1 MKAITYIMD
10 KTNKQLQDITYLLKC
25 FYYSSNIS
33 VYLVKDNKTIFSLP
47 ENNITAKQ
55 LTKDLNPEYQII
67 QNEKSISIIQNKYKE
82 LFFRIELNKDNY
94 YAIIGPFITN
104 KIETGELTN
113 MVRNSIIPFH
123 QKTQL
128 ENYYNSLP
136 ILDKE
141 KVFYTIKILEHI
153 FLNKNSNYSSENE
166 NEIIYDIENLQY
178 NKQKNE
184 YRKNAFLHS
193 PYFIEQEI
201 SKHISNGDFNKSKQ
215 LLKEINLMPHAKLA
229 SSSLRSY
236 KNSMI
241 CSCSYMT
248 RAAIAGGVNPDDA
261 FTLSDTYINEIEN
274 ISSLDE
280 LEAFEIKMVE
290 GFSSRVRKTKTQ
302 SYTKP
307 VLNCIYYIDNHLCD
321 DLNINILANEVY
333 LNPSYLS
340 NLFHKETGKKL
351 SEWILEKRIIES
363 SHLVQ
368 NTNDDFAEIAFFYK
382 FCSQS
387 YYVQCF
393 KKIMGVTPGEYRKSY
408 AK

>member
-1 MKAITYIMD
+1 MTKTD
-10 KTNKQLQDITYLLKC
+10 KKIQDTTYLLKC
-25 FYYSSNIS
+25 LHYSSELP
-33 VYLVKDNKTIFSLP
+33 VYIIKDNKPIFSLP
-47 ENNITAKQ
+47 ENNVTIKQ
-55 LTKDLNPEYQII
+55 LTKDNNPEYQII
-67 QNEKSISIIQNKYKE
+67 QNEKSVSIIQNKYKE
-82 LFFRIELNKDNY
+82 LYIRLDLNINNSY
-94 YAIIGPFITN
+94 CLIGPFITN
-104 KIETGELTN
+104 KIESGELTN
-113 MVRNSIIPFH
+113 MVRNGIIPFH
-123 QKTQL
+123 QKTQI
-128 ENYYNSLP
+128 ENYYSSLP
-136 ILDKE
+136 VLDKE
-141 KVFYTIKILEHI
+141 KVFYMIKLLERI
-153 FLNKNSNYSSENE
+153 FQNRKTYDAENVE
-166 NEIIYDIENLQY
+166 DEIICDIENLQY

-184 YRKNAFLHS
+184 YRRNSFLHS

-201 SKHISNGDFNKSKQ
+201 SKHISNGDFNKSKE

-290 GFSSRVRKTKTQ
+290 GFSSKVRDAKTQ
-302 SYTKP
+302 AYTKP

-321 DLNINILANEVY
+321 DLNINILANHVY

-351 SEWILEKRIIES
+351 NEWILEKRIIES
-363 SHLVQ
+363 SHLVL
-368 NTNDDFAEIAFFYK
+368 NTNEDIAEIAFFYK

-393 KKIMGVTPGEYRKSY
+393 KKIMGVTPGEYRKNLT
-408 AK
+408 K

>member
-1 MKAITYIMD
+1 MNEFNN
-10 KTNKQLQDITYLLKC
+10 KTQDITYLLKC
-25 FYYSSNIS
+25 IYYSTGLP
-33 VYLVKDNKTIFSLP
+33 VYLIKDIKPIFSLP
-47 ENNITAKQ
+47 DKYTTIKQ
-55 LTKDLNPEYQII
+55 LINDSNPDYQII
-67 QNEKSISIIQNKYKE
+67 QNERSISIIQNKFKE
-82 LFFRIELNKDNY
+82 LYIRINTNDSNIYSL
-94 YAIIGPFITN
+94 IGPFII
-104 KIETGELTN
+104 KRIEIGELTN
-113 MVRNSIIPFH
+113 MVRNGIIPFH
-123 QKTQL
+123 QKSQV

-136 ILDKE
+136 VLDKE
-141 KVFYTIKILEHI
+141 KVFYTIKILERI
-153 FLNKNSNYSSENE
+153 FTNRKSNTITKTEDD
-166 NEIIYDIENLQY
+166 IVYDIENLQY

-184 YRKNAFLHS
+184 YRRNSFLHS

-201 SKHISNGDFNKSKQ
+201 SKHISNGDFNKSKE

-280 LEAFEIKMVE
+280 LETFEIKMVE

-302 SYTKP
+302 AYTKP

-368 NTNDDFAEIAFFYK
+368 NTNEDIAEIAFFYK

-393 KKIMGVTPGEYRKSY
+393 KRIMGVTPGEYRKNY
-408 AK
+408 TK

>member
-1 MKAITYIMD
+1 MHKTD
-10 KTNKQLQDITYLLKC
+10 KKIQEITYLLKC
-25 FYYSSNIS
+25 FYYSSGLPVHLIQ
-33 VYLVKDNKTIFSLP
+33 DNKPIFSLP
-47 ENNITAKQ
+47 EKRTSIRQ
-55 LTKDLNPEYQII
+55 LTNDSNPEYQII
-67 QNEKSISIIQNKYKE
+67 QNEKRISVIQSKYKE
-82 LFFRIELNKDNY
+82 LFIRIDLNNENFY
-94 YAIIGPFITN
+94 SLIGPFIIN
-104 KIETGELTN
+104 KIESGELTN
-113 MVRNSIIPFH
+113 MVRNGIIPFH
-123 QKTQL
+123 QKTQI
-128 ENYYNSLP
+128 EKYYKSIP

-141 KVFYTIKILEHI
+141 KIFYTIKILERI
-153 FLNKNSNYSSENE
+153 FQNRKDDISFETE
-166 NEIIYDIENLQY
+166 DEIIYDIENLQY

-184 YRKNAFLHS
+184 YRKNSFLHS

-201 SKHISNGDFNKSKQ
+201 SKHISNGDFNKSKE

-248 RAAIAGGVNPDDA
+248 RAAISGGVNPDEA

-274 ISSLDE
+274 ISTLDE
-280 LEAFEIKMVE
+280 LEAFEIRMVE
-290 GFSSRVRKTKTQ
+290 GFSSKVRKAKTQ
-302 SYTKP
+302 TYTKP

-321 DLNINILANEVY
+321 DLNINLLAKEVY

-351 SEWILEKRIIES
+351 SEWILEKRIFES

-368 NTNDDFAEIAFFYK
+368 NTNEDIAEIAFFYK

-393 KKIMGVTPGEYRKSY
+393 KRIMGVTPGEYRKNFT
-408 AK
+408 K